1 MILHNSTMMTVQS
14 IYDLGLK
21 MAIQSDPRGKQVVQD
36 ELRRYKQ
43 SYDKMTEEEQKYFD
57 KEYFRNPYSDS
68 RILHAPKLNQPVKRL
83 FAGIDADEAELLLA
97 DRIGKIDLV
106 ISHHP
111 EGIALAD
118 LPAVMNVQV
127 EIMHQAG
134 VPVHVAENLLS
145 TRIAEVN
152 RGVLP
157 INDHK
162 AVDIARILGIPYMAT
177 HTFTDNLVADY
188 FGKWIKQN
196 QKKFYYVGDVLDG
209 LMQIPEYQLAKQQ
222 KSGPCLYVGT
232 PKRRAGRIA
241 CTEMTGGTNGA
252 KEMFAQLSRAGVGTV
267 IGMHMREDH
276 RKVAEEH
283 HLNVVIAGHVSS
295 DSIGMNLLLDEIEKK
310 GVEVIPVGGLIRV
323 KRYGKRR

>member
-1 MILHNSTMMTVQS
+1 MLTVQQ

-21 MAIQSDPRGKQVVQD
+21 MAIASDPRGPTVVRD
-36 ELRRYKQ
+36 ELRRYKE
-43 SYDKMTEEEQKYFD
+43 SYEKLSDQEKKYFD
-57 KEYFRNPYSDS
+57 KEYFKNPYSDS
-68 RILHAPKLNQPVKRL
+68 RILYTSKANKPVKRM

-97 DRIGKIDLV
+97 DRLGNIDLV
-106 ISHHP
+106 MSHHP
-111 EGIALAD
+111 HGIALAD
-118 LPAVMNVQV
+118 LPEVMNVQV

-134 VPVHVAENLLS
+134 VPVHVAENLLN

-162 AVDIARILGIPYMAT
+162 TVDIARLLDISYLAT
-177 HTFTDNLVADY
+177 HTFTDNLVASF
-188 FGKWIKQN
+188 FGDLIKKQ
-196 QKKFYYVGDVLDG
+196 QKKLYYVSDVLDL
-209 LMQIPEYQLAKQQ
+209 LMTIPEYQIAKQQ
-222 KSGPCLYVGT
+222 KSGPCLYVGN
-232 PKRRAGRIA
+232 PKRRTGRIV

-252 KEMFAQLSRAGVGTV
+252 KEMFAQLSKAGVGTV

-283 HLNVVIAGHVSS
+283 HMNVVIAGHISS
-295 DSIGMNLLLDEIEKK
+295 DSVGMNLMLDKIEQK

-323 KRYGKRR
+323 KRYGRTGSRH

>member
-1 MILHNSTMMTVQS
+1 MMTVQQ

-21 MAIQSDPRGKQVVQD
+21 MAIQFDPRGKTIVQD

-43 SYDKMTEEEQKYFD
+43 SYEKMTDEEKKYFD

-68 RILHAPKLNQPVKRL
+68 RILFTPKPNQPVKRM
-83 FAGIDADEAELLLA
+83 FAGIDADEGELLLA
-97 DRIGKIDLV
+97 DRLGHIDLV
-106 ISHHP
+106 MSHHP
-111 EGIALAD
+111 KGIALAD
-118 LPAVMNVQV
+118 LPEVMNVQI

-134 VPVHVAENLLS
+134 VPIHVAENLLS
-145 TRIAEVN
+145 PRIAEVN

-162 AVDIARILGIPYMAT
+162 PVDIARLLGIAYMST
-177 HTFTDNLVADY
+177 HTFTDNLVADF
-188 FGKWIKQN
+188 FGKLIKKN
-196 QKKFYYVGDVLDG
+196 QQKLRYVSDVMAM
-209 LMQIPEYQLAKQQ
+209 LMDIPEYQIAKQQ
-222 KSGPCLYVGT
+222 KSGPCLYAGN

-252 KEMFAQLSRAGVGTV
+252 KEMFIELSRAGVGTV
-267 IGMHMREDH
+267 IGMHMREQH
-276 RKVAEEH
+276 RKLAEEH
-283 HLNVVIAGHVSS
+283 HLNVVIAGHISS
-295 DSIGMNLLLDEIEKK
+295 DSVGMNLMLDAIEQK